1 MESFIGNVHIQGT
14 PSLPQFIEYYQTL
27 NYYPKGGG
35 GGHYHS
41 VGLARTLYIRC
52 IYGIFGRETT
62 KYTGIYSAYIRFWPT
77 LPQCA
82 PQTWLPP
89 MPAVLVVLYHQRGT
103 PLHLASVVSV

>member
-1 MESFIGNVHIQGT
+1 VESFIGNVHIQGT

-27 NYYPKGGG
+27 NYYP
-35 GGHYHS
+35 
-41 VGLARTLYIRC
+41 TLYIRC